1 MSSQFLVVGAGLAGA
16 STAWRLADRGFS
28 VTLVERDVPASEH
41 GSSHGSARI
50 FRYAYPERVYVD
62 LVAATEPGW
71 AELSALH
78 GADLV
83 RRCGALDFGT
93 QRDPHGLAAVLADAG
108 VEHELLPRD
117 QARDRW
123 PHIAFDTDVLLH
135 RAGGVLDAESTVTTM
150 VAAARARGAEVLTGW
165 PLQRLERTG
174 SGSASGFTAH
184 AADGRTVSAER
195 VVVAAGGFLP
205 DLLADLSL
213 PAGFLGAFPSLQVKE
228 ENAFHFPYRDDAPDQ
243 DWPTLIHKRDG
254 ISVYAL
260 PGGRDAQFRGQKVA
274 EYDAGR
280 VIRSAAERTGH
291 IDPANRDRV
300 VEYVRRFL
308 PGLVPEPYAETTC
321 LFTNTPTEDFVLDEA
336 DGVTVVSPCSG
347 HGAKFAPVLG
357 EVAADVALGTGSVP
371 DRFRVGG
378 RVGSSRA

>member
-16 STAWRLADRGFS
+16 STAWRLAERGFS

-62 LVAATEPGW
+62 LVTATEPGW

-78 GADLV
+78 GSDLV
-83 RRCGALDFGT
+83 RRCGALDFGS

-108 VEHELLPRD
+108 VEHELL
-117 QARDRW
+117 ARDVARERW
-123 PHIAFDTDVLLH
+123 PDIAFDTDVLLH

-150 VAAARARGAEVLTGW
+150 VAAAEARGAEVLTGW
-165 PLQRLERTG
+165 PLQRLER
-174 SGSASGFTAH
+174 SRSGFTAH

-213 PAGFLGAFPSLQVKE
+213 PAGFFDAFPPLQVKE
-228 ENAFHFPYRDDAPDQ
+228 ENAFHFPYRDAAAADA
-243 DWPTLIHKRDG
+243 WPTLIHKRED
-254 ISVYAL
+254 ICVYAL

-280 VIRSAAERTGH
+280 VIGSAAERTGRV
-291 IDPANRDRV
+291 DPANRERV

-321 LFTNTPTEDFVLDEA
+321 LFTNTPSEDFVVDEA

-371 DRFRVGG
+371 DRFRVA
-378 RVGSSRA
+378 RVGSTRA